1 MVLADG
7 SSALLSNCLLVL
19 NLSVSLLSVKRIC
32 LDQSIKGSF
41 DSERMCFY
49 KNGEKILEVIV

>member
-19 NLSVSLLSVKRIC
+19 NLGVSLLSVKRIC

-41 DSERMCFY
+41 DGERMCFY
-49 KNGEKILEVIV
+49 KNGEKILEATV

>member
-1 MVLADG
+1 MVLADK

-19 NLSVSLLSVKRIC
+19 NLSISLFSVKRIC

-41 DSERMCFY
+41 DSERICFY
-49 KNGEKILEVIV
+49 KNREKILEAII